1 MANPDIGT
9 IDCPIAKGC
18 VGKVRQYSKGSRKY
32 YYACKHG
39 MITPNLDA
47 GQEWVKANMKP
58 ISPEETAAAEK
69 PETDIPAAAEKPK
82 PKPKAKNW
90 LSSLLEDD
98 DE

>member
-9 IDCPIAKGC
+9 IDCPISKGC

-39 MITPNLDA
+39 MITPNLEA

-58 ISPEETAAAEK
+58 LEAGEQPPAEVK
-69 PETDIPAAAEKPK
+69 PEPEKT

>member
-9 IDCPIAKGC
+9 IQCPFESGC
-18 VGKVRQYSKGSRKY
+18 VGKVRQYSRGSRKL

-47 GQEWVKANMKP
+47 GQAWMQANMTP
-58 ISPEETAAAEK
+58 LDPADQPEPASKAE
-69 PETDIPAAAEKPK
+69 PEPK